1 MLLEILL
8 KSIINVNHD
17 NMNYLP
23 KKVDIISVRSKYSS
37 SGLPTDKIRINDNII
52 LNRNDKLTYICPTCQ

>member
-23 KKVDIISVRSKYSS
+23 KKVDIISVRSKYIS

-52 LNRNDKLTYICPTCQ
+52 LNRDDKLTYICPTCQ

>member
-17 NMNYLP
+17 NINYLP
-23 KKVDIISVRSKYSS
+23 KKVDIVSVRNKYSS